1 MPGTSGGGGS
11 EDVDSHFKAQLED
24 DVIREALT
32 SGTDLRQYSQSV
44 EKELRQLENLSI
56 QDYISKAENIATLH
70 HQITECDSILENMQ
84 GMLEG
89 FLTHLSTISQEI
101 QSLQEQSASI
111 NVQLTNRKQVHT
123 HMSSFIDQLMVPEVM
138 IHHIL
143 NTSVTDEQ
151 FMNQLKALNQ
161 KIKFVKEQNF
171 RDAHSCQ
178 DVQDIVDKLTV
189 KGVSKIREYLL
200 QKVYQFRKPLSNYQI
215 PQNAMIKHKFF
226 FEFLLLHARTIAAEI
241 HDEYIET
248 MSKVY
253 SSYFQSYTKQLWKL
267 QYEEGV
273 TRDDL
278 MGVEDTR
285 TNSFFTK
292 SLKSRGTIF
301 TLGSRD
307 SLLSPQGLI
316 QDIIVPHTAG
326 KGDAKYA
333 FEVLF
338 RSQQYALMDNGCREY
353 IFLSEFFMVSDADA
367 LKLFMTVMGKSLQH
381 IQKEVCGVVMGCYDS
396 IALYLCVHLIHQ
408 YRLLCHKRAVPALDN
423 HWEQLLHMIW
433 PRFEYVVKMNI
444 QSIQECDPSKMA
456 ALDMRPHY
464 ITRRYAEFSG
474 AVMVLHEKFPLEG
487 VDSLMLQLQDEVE
500 KVILKMAA
508 VFQNRKDQLIF
519 LINNYDMMLSVLSEK
534 TREDSRECERLKEL
548 LGQRTGEYIEEVL
561 APHFGGMLTFVR
573 EADHLIANN
582 NTEALKD
589 YEKKVVPL
597 VRSFSVTWKK
607 SVERLNNE
615 VMQCF
620 TNFRTGT
627 LVLQRALETLITAHH
642 TFNRILTNPAF
653 HHLNIK
659 ADIVNSHHLIVEA
672 KKYKPTF

>member
-1 MPGTSGGGGS
+1 MTASESGSS
-11 EDVDSHFKAQLED
+11 EDVDSSIKAQLED
-24 DVIREALT
+24 EVIREALT
-32 SGTDLRQYSQSV
+32 SGMDLRQYSQSV
-44 EKELRQLENLSI
+44 EKELRQ
-56 QDYISKAENIATLH
+56 
-70 HQITECDSILENMQ
+70 NMQ

-111 NVQLTNRKQVHT
+111 NVQLTNRKQVHVE
-123 HMSSFIDQLMVPEVM
+123 MSTFIDQLMVPEIM
-138 IHHIL
+138 IQHIL
-143 NTSVTDEQ
+143 NTPVTDNL
-151 FMNQLKALNQ
+151 FMQQLKALNQ
-161 KIKFVKEQNF
+161 KSKFIKEQNF

-189 KGVSKIREYLL
+189 KAVTKIREYLL
-200 QKVYQFRKPLSNYQI
+200 QKIYQFRKPLSNYQI

-226 FEFLLLHARTIAAEI
+226 FEFLLLHARTVAAEI
-241 HDEYIET
+241 HDEYVET
-248 MSKVY
+248 MSRVY

-278 MGVEDTR
+278 MGVEDSR
-285 TNSFFTK
+285 ANSFFTK
-292 SLKSRGTIF
+292 SLKSRGTVF
-301 TLGSRD
+301 TLGTRD
-307 SLLSPQGLI
+307 SVLSPTGLI

-326 KGDAKYA
+326 KGETKYA

-353 IFLSEFFMVSDADA
+353 IFLTEFFMVHDADA
-367 LKLFMTVMGKSLQH
+367 MKLYMTVMGKTLQH
-381 IQKEVCGVVMGCYDS
+381 VQKEVCGVVMGCYDS

-444 QSIQECDPSKMA
+444 QSIQACDPSKMA

-487 VDSLMLQLQDEVE
+487 VDGLMLQLQDEVE

-508 VFQNRKDQLIF
+508 VFHNRKDQLIF

-573 EADHLIANN
+573 ETDHLIANN

-597 VRSFSVTWKK
+597 VRSFSSTWKK

-627 LVLQRALETLITAHH
+627 VVLQRALETLITAHH
-642 TFNRILTNPAF
+642 TFNRTLAHAAF